1 MHFRGLS
8 IACLLGMARAAEPGE
23 PYPMRPWIVTETRLA
38 PDPTPIRASAVLS
51 TEAWSDRSIATLADA
66 FRQVPGAM
74 MLESFGGF
82 EPPRLSIRGS
92 GIQSAPSSRGVA
104 LLFDQLPIGLADGSF
119 NSALM
124 DPLLATRIDVHRGSD
139 GWRTAPGTLGGA
151 LDLRGFDPGWPTASD
166 GAVRAEAGSFG
177 ARRVQARGATVR
189 ADFAASAA
197 IAFSAQDGF
206 RLHSEQSRRAGLVSF
221 RRRLGGDTQAAVG
234 IYHVHSRY
242 EVPGPLTYAAAQTAP
257 RGVSSDVLRDRPQR
271 EAAITR
277 VNGSVAHHSSLR
289 EIEFG
294 FALARTTDEF
304 QQLQANGIALSLSHD
319 ASMNLMFAPR
329 VRIGDRLHRIRLAAT
344 AARGWRHSE
353 RWRNDGGQRGPRF
366 ARDDLHPTTATIQ
379 VEDSFALGP
388 RLNVNMGLARL
399 MARRKILDRS
409 GNHSAYAFSSDRTL
423 PQASA
428 RWDLSRDVALH
439 GGVITM
445 AEPPT
450 YDDLIAVVG
459 PYPSLRRVIQP
470 LAMQRSLTYEFGARG
485 RVANFSW
492 DAAVYHAAWRNEILR
507 LADATGAARGAV
519 NASPTTH
526 VGIETSVRWRLME
539 HPVRVS
545 LVASSTWSRGRFEHD
560 PLLGNGAL
568 AGMPPRMGNFE
579 GLAEFPR
586 GLFTAIG
593 ADWIGG
599 TTYVDHARQL
609 AYGGRTQVHARSG
622 WRLGKE
628 WSVSID
634 ARNLFDRRSIAS
646 TAGVLDVARNPAA
659 TSIFLPAPGRSVS
672 LVLTRRQ

>member
-8 IACLLGMARAAEPGE
+8 IACLLGMARAEQPDE
-23 PYPMRPWIVTETRLA
+23 PYPLPPWIVVETRLA

-51 TEAWSDRSIATLADA
+51 TEAWSERAVATLADA
-66 FRQVPGAM
+66 FRQIPGAM

-119 NSALM
+119 NSALL

-151 LDLRGFDPGWPTASD
+151 LDLRGFNPGWPTAGGGS
-166 GAVRAEAGSFG
+166 VRAEAGSFS
-177 ARRVQARGATVR
+177 ARRVQARGGTLR
-189 ADFAASAA
+189 DNFAASAA
-197 IAFSAQDGF
+197 FSLSAQDGF
-206 RLHSEQSRRAGLVSF
+206 RAHSQQSRRAGLASF
-221 RRRLGGDTQAAVG
+221 RHRLGSDTQAAVG
-234 IYHVHSRY
+234 IYHVHAQY

-257 RGVSSDVLRDRPQR
+257 EGVSSDVLRDRPQR
-271 EAAITR
+271 ESAITR
-277 VNGSVAHHSSLR
+277 VTASVAHHSPIR

-294 FALARTTDEF
+294 FAFARTTDEF
-304 QQLQANGIALSLSHD
+304 QQLQANGIAISRSHD
-319 ASMNLMFAPR
+319 AGMNLMFAPR
-329 VRIGDRLHRIRLAAT
+329 VRIGDSRHQLRLAAT
-344 AARGWRHSE
+344 AARGWRYGE

-379 VEDSFALGP
+379 VEDTFALGP
-388 RLNVNMGLARL
+388 RLTVNVGVARL
-399 MARRKILDRS
+399 MARREIIDRS
-409 GNHSAYAFSSDRTL
+409 GNHSTYVFSSGRTL

-439 GGVITM
+439 GGVIAS

-450 YDDLIAVVG
+450 YEDLIAVVG

-470 LAMQRSLTYEFGARG
+470 LAMQRAITYELGARG
-485 RVANFSW
+485 RVAGFSW
-492 DAAVYHAAWRNEILR
+492 DAAVYQAAWRNEILR
-507 LADATGAARGAV
+507 LADAAGAARGAV

-526 VGIETSVRWRLME
+526 AGVETSVRWRLLE

-545 LVASSTWSRGRFEHD
+545 LAASSTWSRGHFDQD
-560 PLLGNGAL
+560 PLHGTGPL

-579 GLAEFPR
+579 GLAEFPI
-586 GLFTAIG
+586 GLFAAVGT
-593 ADWIGG
+593 DWIGG
-599 TTYVDHARQL
+599 TTYVDHARRL
-609 AYGGRTQVHARSG
+609 AYGGRTHAHARGG
-622 WRLGKE
+622 WRLGRE
-628 WSVSID
+628 WSVTID

-659 TSIFLPAPGRSVS
+659 TAIFLPATGRSVS
-672 LVLTRRQ
+672 VVFTWKR